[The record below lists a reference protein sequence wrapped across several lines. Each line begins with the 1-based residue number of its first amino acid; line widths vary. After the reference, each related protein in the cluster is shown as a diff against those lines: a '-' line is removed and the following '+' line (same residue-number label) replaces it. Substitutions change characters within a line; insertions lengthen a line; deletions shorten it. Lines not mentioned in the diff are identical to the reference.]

1 MNYTSRSAIELTQK
15 CKRARFLQYHYKGR
29 GISLATANVDLS
41 IGTAVH
47 AGVEILMTAIKNDD
61 FYTLKSE
68 VDPWVEKAVNWGITV
83 IRCLLKENE
92 VSEEFHAE
100 IVAIVEVLIR
110 LWAIQ
115 ELPRIRD
122 NFNVLWVEKELAVPL
137 ADDLILESRADAL
150 L

>member
-41 IGTAVH
+41 VGTAVH
-47 AGVEILMTAIKNDD
+47 AGEEILMTAIKTQD
-61 FYTLKSE
+61 KGQ
-68 VDPWVEKAVNWGITV
+68 VDPVEKAVNWGITV
-83 IRCLLKENE
+83 IRCLLKDNE

-110 LWAIQ
+110 LWSIQ
-115 ELPRIRD
+115 ELPRIR
-122 NFNVLWVEKELAVPL
+122 
-137 ADDLILESRADAL
+137 
-150 L
+150 

>member
-29 GISLATANVDLS
+29 GISLVTENVDLS
-41 IGTAVH
+41 VGTAVH
-47 AGVEILMTAIKNDD
+47 AGEEVLMNALKRWESESYVE
-61 FYTLKSE
+61 E
-68 VDPWVEKAVNWGITV
+68 AVSKGIQTIV
-83 IRCLLKENE
+83 LLLRENE